1 MEKYLEKIIKG
12 RRSISEFSDREVS
25 NELIDELIDLAS
37 FAPSSTNI
45 QPWFFLIFKSEENKN
60 RLNDFVDL
68 GYEKLKNQLKDKNI
82 ISWTIFSKVVD
93 SFAKYWCFDKAPVYI
108 LCFAR
113 SYDKKG
119 LSQII
124 KLSNNDNIENI
135 ANESTKTSVAMAMQ
149 NLLLGAYSKWL
160 WTRIKDWIKFFLID
174 DDIRQQF
181 YKEFSISSDYSLI
194 SWIQI
199 GYPNENS
206 QKRVAHL
213 RLPLERIR
221 KYF

>member
-1 MEKYLEKIIKG
+1 MEEYLEKIIKG
-12 RRSISEFSDREVS
+12 RRSISEFSDREIS
-25 NELIDELIDLAS
+25 NEIIDELIDLAS
-37 FAPSSTNI
+37 FAPSSTNT
-45 QPWFFLIFKSEENKN
+45 QPWFFLIFKSEENKK
-60 RLNDFVDL
+60 RLNDFIAL
-68 GYEKLKNQLKDKNI
+68 GYEKLKTQLKDNNI

-124 KLSNNDNIENI
+124 KLSNNNKIEDI

-174 DDIRQQF
+174 DDIKKQF
-181 YKEFSISSDYSLI
+181 YNDFSIPNDYSLI
-194 SWIQI
+194 SWIQM
-199 GYPNENS
+199 GYQNEKS
-206 QKRVAHL
+206 LKRVSHT
-213 RLPLERIR
+213 RLPLKKIR
-221 KYF
+221 KYL